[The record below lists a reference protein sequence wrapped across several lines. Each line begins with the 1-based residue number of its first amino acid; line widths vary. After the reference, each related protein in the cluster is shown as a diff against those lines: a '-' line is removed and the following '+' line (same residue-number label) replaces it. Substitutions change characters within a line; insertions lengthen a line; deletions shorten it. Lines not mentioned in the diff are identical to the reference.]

1 MLILALNYSL
11 TEITKISIIK
21 SQSKKNRKIEHKA
34 LVETLSSQKVMDS
47 NISVHIPPGSCFHLP
62 DPIFDQ
68 VSQRFTTN
76 LITAI
81 INIVTAPIAVIVN
94 ALVVTAIFGTS
105 RLRTPSNLLIACL
118 ALSDVFVGLT
128 AQPGYIT
135 YRLMENQ
142 HRSVPCFVRII
153 YCAAFYVCFGVS
165 FMTLTAVSY
174 ERFVAVRVRV
184 RYNNLFSYSRVL
196 KYMLGI
202 WIVNVLLA
210 ALQWAK
216 INHVARGTHH
226 VVWLVCLL
234 VTGIT
239 QVAVLI
245 IVRRSRQQAHGDAE
259 TIENVR
265 KQREVKV
272 ALRISLI
279 VGVYLILNSPVLFV
293 TFYHQT
299 MGYNLKTYNYYSWAE
314 TFAFLNSSSNPV
326 ILFWKNQQVRQ
337 RIKDILKNVVCW

>member
-1 MLILALNYSL
+1 
-11 TEITKISIIK
+11 
-21 SQSKKNRKIEHKA
+21 
-34 LVETLSSQKVMDS
+34 MDT
-47 NISVHIPPGSCFHLP
+47 NISVNISLGSCFHLP

-105 RLRTPSNLLIACL
+105 RLRTHSNLLIACL

-128 AQPGYIT
+128 VQPGYIT

-142 HRSVPCFVRII
+142 TCSVPCFVKII
-153 YCAAFYVCFGVS
+153 HCVAFYICFGVS

-174 ERFVAVRVRV
+174 ERFVAVRLGV
-184 RYNNLFSYSRVL
+184 RYNNRFSCSRVL

-202 WIVNVLLA
+202 WVLNVSLA

-226 VVWLVCLL
+226 VVWLICLF

-239 QVAVLI
+239 QVAVFI
-245 IVRRSRQQAHGDAE
+245 IVRRSRQQVHGDAE

-265 KQREVKV
+265 KQREVKL
-272 ALRISLI
+272 ALSISLI
-279 VGVYLILNSPVLFV
+279 VGVYLILNFPVMFV

-299 MGYNLKTYNYYSWAE
+299 LGYNLKSYNYYSWAE
-314 TFAFLNSSSNPV
+314 TFAFLNSCSNPI
-326 ILFWKNQQVRQ
+326 ILYWNNQQIRR
-337 RIKDILKNVVCW
+337 RIKNILKNVVCW

>member
-1 MLILALNYSL
+1 
-11 TEITKISIIK
+11 
-21 SQSKKNRKIEHKA
+21 
-34 LVETLSSQKVMDS
+34 MDT
-47 NISVHIPPGSCFHLP
+47 NISVNISLGSCFHLP

-105 RLRTPSNLLIACL
+105 RLRTHSNLLIACL

-142 HRSVPCFVRII
+142 TRSVPCFVKII
-153 YCAAFYVCFGVS
+153 HCVAFYICFGVS

-174 ERFVAVRVRV
+174 ERFVAVRLGV
-184 RYNNLFSYSRVL
+184 RYNNRFSCSRVL

-202 WIVNVLLA
+202 WVLNVSLA

-226 VVWLVCLL
+226 VVWLICLF

-239 QVAVLI
+239 QVAVFI
-245 IVRRSRQQAHGDAE
+245 IVRRSRQQVHGDAE

-265 KQREVKV
+265 KQREVKL
-272 ALRISLI
+272 ALSISLI
-279 VGVYLILNSPVLFV
+279 VGVYLILNFPVMFV

-299 MGYNLKTYNYYSWAE
+299 LGYNLKSYNYYSWAE
-314 TFAFLNSSSNPV
+314 TFAFLNSCSNPI
-326 ILFWKNQQVRQ
+326 ILYWNNQQIRR
-337 RIKDILKNVVCW
+337 RIKNILKNVVCW

>member
-1 MLILALNYSL
+1 
-11 TEITKISIIK
+11 
-21 SQSKKNRKIEHKA
+21 
-34 LVETLSSQKVMDS
+34 MDT
-47 NISVHIPPGSCFHLP
+47 NISVNISLGSCFHLP

-142 HRSVPCFVRII
+142 TRSVPCFVKII
-153 YCAAFYVCFGVS
+153 HCVAFYICFGVS

-174 ERFVAVRVRV
+174 ERFVAVRLGV
-184 RYNNLFSYSRVL
+184 RYNNRFSCSRVL

-202 WIVNVLLA
+202 WVLNVSLA

-226 VVWLVCLL
+226 VVWLICLF

-239 QVAVLI
+239 QVAVFI
-245 IVRRSRQQAHGDAE
+245 IVRRSRQQVHGEAE
-259 TIENVR
+259 SIENVR
-265 KQREVKV
+265 KQRDVKL
-272 ALRISLI
+272 ALSISLI
-279 VGVYLILNSPVLFV
+279 VGVYLILNFPVMFV

-299 MGYNLKTYNYYSWAE
+299 LGYNLKSYNYYSWAE
-314 TFAFLNSSSNPV
+314 TFAFLNSCSNPI
-326 ILFWKNQQVRQ
+326 ILFWKNQQVRR
-337 RIKDILKNVVCW
+337 RIKNILKNVVCWW

>member
-1 MLILALNYSL
+1 
-11 TEITKISIIK
+11 
-21 SQSKKNRKIEHKA
+21 
-34 LVETLSSQKVMDS
+34 MDT
-47 NISVHIPPGSCFHLP
+47 NISVNISLGSCFHLP

-68 VSQRFTTN
+68 VSQRFTAN
-76 LITAI
+76 LISAI

-142 HRSVPCFVRII
+142 TRSVPCFVRII
-153 YCAAFYVCFGVS
+153 YCAAFYICFGVS

-174 ERFVAVRVRV
+174 ERFVAVRLGV
-184 RYNNLFSYSRVL
+184 RYNNRFSCSRVL

-202 WIVNVLLA
+202 WVLNVSLA

-226 VVWLVCLL
+226 VVWLICLF

-239 QVAVLI
+239 QVAVFI
-245 IVRRSRQQAHGDAE
+245 IVRRSRQQVHGEAE
-259 TIENVR
+259 SIENVR
-265 KQREVKV
+265 KQRDVKL
-272 ALRISLI
+272 ALSISLI
-279 VGVYLILNSPVLFV
+279 VGVYLILNFPVMFV

-299 MGYNLKTYNYYSWAE
+299 LGYNLKTYNYYSWAE
-314 TFAFLNSSSNPV
+314 TFAFLNSCSNPI
-326 ILFWKNQQVRQ
+326 ILYWNNQQIRR
-337 RIKDILKNVVCW
+337 RIKNILKNVVCWW